1 MENTGRSQMAE
12 GFFNRKYASKGH
24 RGISA
29 GTRPASQIK
38 PLAVQAMMHIFA
50 KVNAI
55 AWFFFFIIS
64 PVRRVLALS
73 FAVLCGHQSV
83 FV

>member
-12 GFFNRKYASKGH
+12 GFFNRKYASKGY

-38 PLAVQAMMHIFA
+38 PLAVQAMMHTFA

-55 AWFFFFIIS
+55 A
-64 PVRRVLALS
+64 
-73 FAVLCGHQSV
+73 
-83 FV
+83 